1 MRLFSVAIAIAH
13 FQDGFRHPL
22 LPSVTS
28 SVGQAHGKPT
38 KIVHECEIQHKE
50 YPAYLIRM
58 IFETLAIRR
67 S

>member
-1 MRLFSVAIAIAH
+1 MRLFSFAIAIAD

-38 KIVHECEIQHKE
+38 KIVHECEIQHKD
-50 YPAYLIRM
+50 YPL
-58 IFETLAIRR
+58 T
-67 S
+67 